1 MEEEEEEGGGGGREV
16 YMRLYA
22 KMVSTYCVEL
32 KREAAARSEVRDKV
46 KEEHPADTQV
56 KEPEEQQNN
65 KTPLQATDSKQE
77 H

>member
-1 MEEEEEEGGGGGREV
+1 MYMKMGGVEEEGGLL
-16 YMRLYA
+16 RLYA

-46 KEEHPADTQV
+46 KEEQPSADTEV

-65 KTPLQATDSKQE
+65 KTPLKATDIKQE